1 MDLQSQHQLF
11 EDIEENIAFA
21 TYGHTVILC
30 CQDSLAEAFLCV
42 YRQLDVFYEDNS
54 LYEFVYYQ
62 GKIIYLDINELD
74 FGFYGDYTKRETA
87 EYWRITLKDFLL
99 QRNKVSIFFFFLS
112 YFLF

>member
-21 TYGHTVILC
+21 TYGHTVIPC

-74 FGFYGDYTKRETA
+74 FGFYGDYTKKEKA
-87 EYWRITLKDFLL
+87 EYLEDYIEG
-99 QRNKVSIFFFFLS
+99 FFAVEE
-112 YFLF
+112 

>member
-21 TYGHTVILC
+21 TYGHTVIPC

-74 FGFYGDYTKRETA
+74 FGFYGDYTKKEIADYLEEYIEGFFAA
-87 EYWRITLKDFLL
+87 EE
-99 QRNKVSIFFFFLS
+99 
-112 YFLF
+112 

>member
-21 TYGHTVILC
+21 TYGHTVIPC

-42 YRQLDVFYEDNS
+42 YRQLDVSYEDNS

-62 GKIIYLDINELD
+62 VKIIYLDINESD
-74 FGFYGDYTKRETA
+74 FGFYGDYTKKEIAKYLEDYIEGFFAA
-87 EYWRITLKDFLL
+87 EE
-99 QRNKVSIFFFFLS
+99 
-112 YFLF
+112 